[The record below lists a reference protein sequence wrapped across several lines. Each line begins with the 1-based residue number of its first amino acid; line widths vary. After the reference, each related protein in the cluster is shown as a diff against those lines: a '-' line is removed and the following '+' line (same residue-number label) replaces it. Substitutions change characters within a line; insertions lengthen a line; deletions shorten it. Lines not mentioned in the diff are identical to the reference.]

1 MKLLRL
7 LKKYYCSIFKKK
19 KKKKQ
24 MANVEKVV
32 GVKKVKQKDPD
43 GWDVS
48 MPLPGDIIEGVA
60 ELAADDD
67 SFIQAK
73 AWSELTLFLGKIAG
87 HFIWLKVRRGE
98 STLKLRGYVLV
109 ERRRSNLQ
117 KRFVVRAASDHRHLA
132 VIAELTLARCTEL
145 QEMSRRIVTS
155 GSRGYNQMGLQYDW
169 KMKVGIYLPDS
180 RSTVVSSIVFM
191 PLTREYRVEGTI
203 VRTMAWF
210 SAAVSSGIPLVFVNI
225 QTEQISNLETRN
237 TSGKDLTCSRQ
248 LDGYVGNQS
257 SQGIRLWYLPGI
269 SEVPLELTPG
279 PGETRF
285 GIDIKRT
292 DEGFVSIY
300 SVPKGTAAERAGLVH
315 LFEQAKQS
323 KHHLVISRLEGK
335 SLLPSSVSP
344 EGLIYCCDHD
354 DIKETLNLAMERS
367 ESIRLHIMSWP
378 NQITQNTTRSIG
390 AAAIM
395 PPN

>member
-1 MKLLRL
+1 MSVLKLITLVDQCWIYMKLLRL
-7 LKKYYCSIFKKK
+7 LKKYFCSIF

-32 GVKKVKQKDPD
+32 GVKKVRQKDPD
-43 GWDVS
+43 GWDVT
-48 MPLPGDIIEGVA
+48 MPLPGDIIEAVA
-60 ELAADDD
+60 ELPADDD
-67 SFIQAK
+67 SSFVQAN

-87 HFIWLKVRRGE
+87 HFIWLKVRREE
-98 STLKLRGYVLV
+98 SALKLRGYVLV

-117 KRFVVRAASDHRHLA
+117 KRFVVRAPSDHRHLA
-132 VIAELTLARCTEL
+132 VIAELTSARCTEL
-145 QEMSRRIVTS
+145 QDMSRRMVNS

-169 KMKVGIYLPDS
+169 KIKVGTYLPDS

-191 PLTREYRVEGTI
+191 PLAREYRVEATI

-210 SAAVSSGIPLVFVNI
+210 SAAVSSGIPLR
-225 QTEQISNLETRN
+225 RN
-237 TSGKDLTCSRQ
+237 TSGKDLTWSRQ

-257 SQGIRLWYLPGI
+257 AQGVRLWYLPG
-269 SEVPLELTPG
+269 SGEVPLELTPG

-300 SVPKGTAAERAGLVH
+300 SIAKGTAAERAGLVH
-315 LFEQAKQS
+315 LFEQGKQS
-323 KHHLVISRLEGK
+323 KHHPVISRLEGK
-335 SLLPSSVSP
+335 SLLPSTVSP
-344 EGLIYCCDHD
+344 EGLIYCCDHA

-378 NQITQNTTRSIG
+378 NQTTQNTTRSIG
-390 AAAIM
+390 AAALM

>member
-1 MKLLRL
+1 MSVLKLITLVDQCWIYMKLLRL
-7 LKKYYCSIFKKK
+7 LKKYFCSIF

-32 GVKKVKQKDPD
+32 SVKKVRKKDPD
-43 GWDVS
+43 GWDVT

-60 ELAADDD
+60 EITADHDS

-73 AWSELTLFLGKIAG
+73 AWLELTLFLGKITG

-109 ERRRSNLQ
+109 ERRHSNLQ
-117 KRFVVRAASDHRHLA
+117 KSGIMFDDAD
-132 VIAELTLARCTEL
+132 
-145 QEMSRRIVTS
+145 MSRRMVNS
-155 GSRGYNQMGLQYDW
+155 VSRGYNQMGLQYDW
-169 KMKVGIYLPDS
+169 KMKVGTYLPDS
-180 RSTVVSSIVFM
+180 RSTVVSSFVFM
-191 PLTREYRVEGTI
+191 PLAREYRVEATI

-210 SAAVSSGIPLVFVNI
+210 SAAVSSGIPL
-225 QTEQISNLETRN
+225 ERRN
-237 TSGKDLTCSRQ
+237 TSGKDLTWSRQ

-257 SQGIRLWYLPGI
+257 AQGVRLWYLPGI
-269 SEVPLELTPG
+269 GEVPLELTPG
-279 PGETRF
+279 PGKTRF

-300 SVPKGTAAERAGLVH
+300 SVAKGTAAERAGFVH
-315 LFEQAKQS
+315 LFEQGKQS
-323 KHHLVISRLEGK
+323 THHPVISRLEGK
-335 SLLPSSVSP
+335 SLLPSTVSP
-344 EGLIYCCDHD
+344 EGLIYCSDHA
-354 DIKETLNLAMERS
+354 DIKETLNLALERS

-378 NQITQNTTRSIG
+378 NQTTQNTTRSIG
-390 AAAIM
+390 AAALM

>member
-19 KKKKQ
+19 KKKQ

-32 GVKKVKQKDPD
+32 GVKKVRQKDPD

-60 ELAADDD
+60 ELAAADDY
-67 SFIQAK
+67 FVQAK

-87 HFIWLKVRRGE
+87 QCIWLK
-98 STLKLRGYVLV
+98 
-109 ERRRSNLQ
+109 
-117 KRFVVRAASDHRHLA
+117 KRLVVRATSDDRHLA
-132 VIAELTLARCTEL
+132 VIVELTLERCTEL
-145 QEMSRRIVTS
+145 QEMSRRMVNS
-155 GSRGYNQMGLQYDW
+155 GSCGYNQMGLQYDW
-169 KMKVGIYLPDS
+169 KMKVGTYLPDS

-191 PLTREYRVEGTI
+191 PLTREYRVEATI

-225 QTEQISNLETRN
+225 QTEQISNLERRN

-257 SQGIRLWYLPGI
+257 AQGVRLWYLPGI
-269 SEVPLELTPG
+269 AEVPLELTPG
-279 PGETRF
+279 PGEARF

-292 DEGFVSIY
+292 DEVIVIAFSF
-300 SVPKGTAAERAGLVH
+300 PKTA
-315 LFEQAKQS
+315 
-323 KHHLVISRLEGK
+323 
-335 SLLPSSVSP
+335 
-344 EGLIYCCDHD
+344 
-354 DIKETLNLAMERS
+354 N
-367 ESIRLHIMSWP
+367 
-378 NQITQNTTRSIG
+378 
-390 AAAIM
+390 
-395 PPN
+395 